1 MPAKSEAVPER
12 LTLDMTLSPE
22 QPADSGTIEA
32 KVKAFQVTCEEEY
45 TAASNM
51 IQIAASNIAK
61 AEQFFEGTPDN
72 PGIKVLAHRAHAA
85 ICEKIRTITAPWR
98 GVRTTLEP
106 RMKAYRK
113 RLDDERRAA
122 EEKLRREQAEAA
134 RLAQEEADR
143 IQRQA
148 DEAAAALR
156 KAGDLRA
163 AKEAQVVA
171 AQQAQAVVEEAAAMN
186 DVGVILADNRPVDG
200 PGEARIWRGVVDDI
214 KETCRAIGAG
224 EIPLTFTLPKRGG
237 GEEAVT
243 IVEIS
248 QKVIDYLAKR
258 HGRHDIGVKGCH
270 GERELSLRFSKAA
283 APVQVGFSKQEE
295 TEGW

>member
-1 MPAKSEAVPER
+1 MPAKTEQLQER
-12 LTLDMTLSPE
+12 VTLDMTLAPE

-32 KVKAFQVTCEEEY
+32 KVKAFQVTSEEEY

-61 AEQFFEGTPDN
+61 AEAFFEGTPDN

-98 GVRTTLEP
+98 SVRANLEP
-106 RMKAYRK
+106 KMKSYRK
-113 RLDDERRAA
+113 RIDDERRAA
-122 EEKLRREQAEAA
+122 ELKLQQEQAEAA
-134 RLAQEEADR
+134 RLAQVEADAIR
-143 IQRQA
+143 LKA
-148 DEAAAALR
+148 EHEAAELR

-163 AKEAQVVA
+163 AKEAQANA

-186 DVGVILADNRPVDG
+186 EVGVILPDVRPVDG

-224 EIPLTFTLPKRGG
+224 EVPLMFTLPKRGG
-237 GEEAVT
+237 GEEEVP

-258 HGRHDIGVKGCH
+258 HGRADIGVNGCH
-270 GERELSLRFSKAA
+270 GERELSLRFSKSAHPELDRA
-283 APVQVGFSKQEE
+283 QAD